1 MIRELDVVRFRAGQM
16 AATLLEFPEVD
27 RPAAER
33 FLRWFHEA
41 KGEPP
46 KYVHDFVH
54 DHGQSLDWLWRG
66 DIVPT
71 LREKYRRR
79 GE

>member
-1 MIRELDVVRFRAGQM
+1 M
-16 AATLLEFPEVD
+16 D